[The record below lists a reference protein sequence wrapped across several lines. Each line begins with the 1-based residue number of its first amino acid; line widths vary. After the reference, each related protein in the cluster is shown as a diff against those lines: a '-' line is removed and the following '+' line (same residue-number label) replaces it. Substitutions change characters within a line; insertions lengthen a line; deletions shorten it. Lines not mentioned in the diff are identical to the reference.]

1 MLVNLDHFPNKICL
15 NHSINPSR
23 SVQKFLP
30 GCKEK
35 AIAKPQFTPKT
46 NVTIIEKQKNK
57 NEDVSP
63 T

>member
-1 MLVNLDHFPNKICL
+1 MLVNLNHFPNKIRL

-30 GCKEK
+30 GCKEE

-46 NVTIIEKQKNK
+46 NMTIEKQGM